1 MKPDMRYIVDVK
13 LLGGVELNRHTI
25 YRLHAAIHGGINSER
40 LAEGVAIH
48 DPDLHTKWRSVEED
62 GPDGA
67 GGQCW
72 VAYPNPNHPNG
83 WNLRVQFTP
92 CRRSSMTSSEV
103 FFAIRALPQR
113 MRDLITSMVISLEKE
128 DEVYIHD
135 PQIELEATTK
145 SVWVEDI
152 EGKLVFS
159 VRNVPWDNPDPS
171 SVAGLDKKYK
181 LYYDDLGRPALV
193 VRNVLESHTEK
204 IDVTTHVS
212 PHQQFVAGRT
222 FATVE
227 VEVLT

>member
-92 CRRSSMTSSEV
+92 LMPELASKPAYWYPIMTPPT
-103 FFAIRALPQR
+103 LP
-113 MRDLITSMVISLEKE
+113 EK
-128 DEVYIHD
+128 
-135 PQIELEATTK
+135 
-145 SVWVEDI
+145 
-152 EGKLVFS
+152 
-159 VRNVPWDNPDPS
+159 
-171 SVAGLDKKYK
+171 LD
-181 LYYDDLGRPALV
+181 
-193 VRNVLESHTEK
+193 
-204 IDVTTHVS
+204 DVK
-212 PHQQFVAGRT
+212 
-222 FATVE
+222 
-227 VEVLT
+227 